1 MFLPAK
7 APDAPGRSRGRH
19 AAQKP
24 VAQRCVFGQPES
36 LLQRMGLPGGP
47 ARTAQ
52 AFRAQRPGRL
62 KEACPMRS

>member
-19 AAQKP
+19 ASQKP
-24 VAQRCVFGQPES
+24 VAQRRVFGQPDS
-36 LLQRMGLPGGP
+36 LLRRMGLPGGA

-52 AFRAQRPGRL
+52 VFRAQRPGRL
-62 KEACPMRS
+62 KEACPVRF

>member
-19 AAQKP
+19 APQKP

-36 LLQRMGLPGGP
+36 LLQRMGLPAGP
-47 ARTAQ
+47 AGTAQ
-52 AFRAQRPGRL
+52 VFRAQRPGRF
-62 KEACPMRS
+62 KEACPMRF